1 MQVSQA
7 SNQSTWKQV
16 YQDAMFEPDRTRFIS
31 KLEAALKAVQDRLL
45 KVRSDPTNP
54 RELMELED
62 AERTIMFLREC
73 GLQNLRNVR

>member
-7 SNQSTWKQV
+7 RNQCTWKQV

-45 KVRSDPTNP
+45 KVRSYPP
-54 RELMELED
+54 IL
-62 AERTIMFLREC
+62 AS
-73 GLQNLRNVR
+73 